1 MKKISKELYKNYFF
15 IISIVVIIYLVPI
28 YYIAS
33 YQYSYTR
40 QEIYN
45 VATFLE
51 TEFSEPEHKD
61 LAYFLSEVFKESPEI
76 SNISIIITNNSI
88 TFKDK
93 HPPDLGPLPLKDKI
107 QYYNLEYWVLN
118 KRIVTEY
125 NGVIEIRIIKELSS
139 LIFFFKNL
147 FFISSLMLLVLLFLC
162 IKIMNRFYNSFI
174 PELLK
179 IEKISDDIKLDSFN
193 TTISNF
199 NSNVTYEEFFNII
212 KSYEKMLKRL
222 KDHSDLQ
229 TDFVNSAS
237 HELKTPIFILKNYS
251 SLLKKSINSNPD
263 LIKESIDTISS
274 EINNMEKLVE
284 KLLFLSR
291 CDSKPVLDKEKIN
304 LLEIINDVIQEMN
317 ILYPNQIIHF
327 QAKNYILNSNWILCK
342 QVLRNIVENA
352 IKYGND
358 NPVEIILSY
367 NSKSCLIYVIDHG
380 VGISKDDLPF
390 LFNKFFKAN
399 NKNSEE
405 GSGYGLGLPI
415 VKSIISSLNGRIFI
429 SSVLGKGTTVK
440 IFLKD

>member
-1 MKKISKELYKNYFF
+1 MKKITKELSKNYFF
-15 IISIVVIIYLVPI
+15 IVSIVVIIYLIPV

-45 VATFLE
+45 VADFLE
-51 TEFSEPEHKD
+51 HEFSEPEHKD
-61 LAYFLSEVFKESPEI
+61 LEYFLAEVFKESPEI
-76 SNISIIITNNSI
+76 SNISIIITHDSI
-88 TFKDK
+88 TFKDR
-93 HPPDLGPLPLKDKI
+93 HPPDLGPLPLNDKI

-118 KRIVTEY
+118 KQISTKY
-125 NGVIEIRIIKELSS
+125 NGIIEIRIIKELSS
-139 LIFFFKNL
+139 LIVFFKNL
-147 FFISSLMLLVLLFLC
+147 FFISSLMLLILLFLC
-162 IKIMNRFYNSFI
+162 FKIMNNFYNSFI

-179 IEKISDDIKLDSFN
+179 IEKISDDIQLDSFN

-199 NSNVTYEEFFNII
+199 NSEVTYEEFFNII

-229 TDFVNSAS
+229 SDFVNSAS

-251 SLLKKSINSNPD
+251 LLLKKSLNSNPE
-263 LIKESIDTISS
+263 LIKESIETISS

-291 CDSKPVLDKEKIN
+291 SDSKPILDKEKIN
-304 LLEIINDVIQEMN
+304 ISEVIEDVIQEMN
-317 ILYPNQIIHF
+317 IIYPKQVINFHSKEHII
-327 QAKNYILNSNWILCK
+327 NSNWVLCK
-342 QVLRNIVENA
+342 QVIRNIIENA
-352 IKYGND
+352 IKYGEN
-358 NPVEIILSY
+358 NPIEVFLSY
-367 NSKSCLIYVIDHG
+367 NSKSCLIYIIDYG

-390 LFNKFFKAN
+390 LFNKFFKVN

-429 SSVLGKGTTVK
+429 NSMLGKGTIVK

>member
-15 IISIVVIIYLVPI
+15 IVSIVVIIYLVPI

-45 VATFLE
+45 VANFLE
-51 TEFSEPEHKD
+51 KEFSEPEHKD
-61 LAYFLSEVFKESPEI
+61 LEYFLSEVFKESPEI
-76 SNISIIITNNSI
+76 SNISIVITNNSL

-93 HPPDLGPLPLKDKI
+93 HPPDLGPLPLKNKI

-125 NGVIEIRIIKELSS
+125 NGIIEIRIIKELSS

-199 NSNVTYEEFFNII
+199 NSKVTYEEFFNII

-251 SLLKKSINSNPD
+251 SLLKKSINSNPE

-291 CDSKPVLDKEKIN
+291 CDSKPILDREKIN
-304 LLEIINDVIQEMN
+304 VLEIISDVIQEMN
-317 ILYPNQIIHF
+317 IIYPNQIIHF
-327 QAKNYILNSNWILCK
+327 QTKNHIINSNWILCK

-358 NPVEIILSY
+358 NPIEIILSY
-367 NSKSCLIYVIDHG
+367 NSKSCFIYVIDRG

-390 LFNKFFKAN
+390 LFNKFFKVN

-429 SSVLGKGTTVK
+429 NSVLGKGTIVK